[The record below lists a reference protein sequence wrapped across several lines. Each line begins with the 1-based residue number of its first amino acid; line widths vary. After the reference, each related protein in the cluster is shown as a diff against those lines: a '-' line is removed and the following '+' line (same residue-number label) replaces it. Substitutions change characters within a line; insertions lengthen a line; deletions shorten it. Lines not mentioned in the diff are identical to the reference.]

1 MVTRYNLKT
10 NLKLKFCLYRVTF
23 FKVLYLIFAPKIFNF
38 KAPKQEFTEGKSLY
52 KQKQVLLTFPSG
64 AEDNH
69 GYLWDRHYGV
79 CLTKFPHTDVVNS
92 VAFNPKDPEML
103 VTTSDDNT
111 IKIWR
116 SRAKVNQ
123 LNLNEAQF
131 QRGVEVRKGRAKRT
145 PTYRNKTFFS
155 M

>member
-1 MVTRYNLKT
+1 MFNCIL
-10 NLKLKFCLYRVTF
+10 F
-23 FKVLYLIFAPKIFNF
+23 F
-38 KAPKQEFTEGKSLY
+38 
-52 KQKQVLLTFPSG
+52 SG

-79 CLTKFPHTDVVNS
+79 CLAKFPHTDVVNS

-116 SRAKVNQ
+116 SRAKVKH

-131 QRGVEVRKGRAKRT
+131 QRGVEVRKGRSKLMSPSRT
-145 PTYRNKTFFS
+145 KTFFS